1 MSSII
6 KAETRID
13 TETGPIPVRDFSYF
27 LYLFRAVYVAAIQ
40 VYEKNHFNENLTE
53 DNVKK
58 LSDIVKK
65 IILRKSTSHLSHL
78 FFYKLPISKDLTIL
92 DIKRENPLDV
102 IFSGIPIALAVAVIF
117 SGGKLELTKIGMKVE
132 LPPLGEG
139 IRSLINA
146 FDLDVRQNNSN
157 SNKQSGSKPSSSG
170 PKFN

>member
-1 MSSII
+1 MLSIK

-27 LYLFRAVYVAAIQ
+27 LYLFRAVYVVAIQ
-40 VYEKNHFNENLTE
+40 VYEEHFNENLTEYTE

-58 LSDIVKK
+58 LSNIVKK
-65 IILRKSTSHLSHL
+65 RILYKSTRNISHL
-78 FFYKLPISKDLTIL
+78 FFHELPISKDLTIL

-117 SGGKLELTKIGMKVE
+117 SGGKLELTKTGIKIE

-139 IRSLINA
+139 IRSLRNA
-146 FDLDVRQNNSN
+146 FGLDTRQDN
-157 SNKQSGSKPSSSG
+157 SNKPSQR
-170 PKFN
+170 PKL